1 MLFEQG
7 RISLCRRMMGWDGDG
22 GGDGFQRYGPNIM
35 KRPAFFQSEALR
47 LREPICRLQ
56 YCPYPKRRTTVLGR
70 ISRFLSPSLGAV
82 VARLLLFSIFLFFSL
97 NCETCNAFRWENV
110 LPEKKR
116 KWWNA
121 HRVPALP
128 EKISCTSRRYPFC
141 FAICSMLSTQQ
152 LSRLPSRI

>member
-1 MLFEQG
+1 
-7 RISLCRRMMGWDGDG
+7 MGWDGGG

-56 YCPYPKRRTTVLGR
+56 YCPYPKRTATVLGR

-97 NCETCNAFRWENV
+97 NCETCNAFRWEKRSTGQKRNGGMLIQSQPYLKKNV
-110 LPEKKR
+110 MYSQEVSFLFR
-116 KWWNA
+116 HLFINA
-121 HRVPALP
+121 KHTTA
-128 EKISCTSRRYPFC
+128 EQTSISNKN
-141 FAICSMLSTQQ
+141 IG
-152 LSRLPSRI
+152 RL

>member
-1 MLFEQG
+1 MRKWWWWWWWWWRLLFSVAAQIWWPVRCG
-7 RISLCRRMMGWDGDG
+7 CRLSVCTMG
-22 GGDGFQRYGPNIM
+22 
-35 KRPAFFQSEALR
+35 RPAFFQSEALR

-56 YCPYPKRRTTVLGR
+56 YCSYPKRMATVLGR

-110 LPEKKR
+110 LPEKKK

-121 HRVPALP
+121 HTVPALP
-128 EKISCTSRRYPFC
+128 EKKCHVLAGGILFVSPIVHQC
-141 FAICSMLSTQQ
+141 
-152 LSRLPSRI
+152 